1 MAVVWRTYWI
11 GLDDHCSEIKLFFSF
26 PALHSGM
33 QRLVDRTGCRHDQP
47 PPTDSQIRMGG
58 TRTLIV
64 VGGSGCRAV
73 YPAECTRL
81 PSAPTLSRFCL

>member
-1 MAVVWRTYWI
+1 
-11 GLDDHCSEIKLFFSF
+11 
-26 PALHSGM
+26 M

-64 VGGSGCRAV
+64 VGDLVAALCTQLSVPVYRPHPHSPGFVCKRAGGGQKKGF
-73 YPAECTRL
+73 L
-81 PSAPTLSRFCL
+81 GLSINN